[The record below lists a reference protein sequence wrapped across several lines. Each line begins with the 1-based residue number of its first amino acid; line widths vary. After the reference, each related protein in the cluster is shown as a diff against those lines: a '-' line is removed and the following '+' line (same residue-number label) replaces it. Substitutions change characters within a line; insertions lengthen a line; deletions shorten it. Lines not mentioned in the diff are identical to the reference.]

1 MKKNI
6 LYLGLI
12 LTIIMS
18 CTSTEN
24 DIKDITVSDL
34 QVVLKNNKNIQLVD
48 VRTPAEWVEGTIKT
62 AIEIN
67 VTANDFEKNAL
78 AKLDKTKPV
87 YIYCRSG
94 GRSKIASELLLKK
107 GFQPYNVLGGYIA
120 WEKEIGNEK

>member
-18 CTSTEN
+18 CASKE
-24 DIKDITVSDL
+24 DGVKDISINDL
-34 QVVLKNNKNIQLVD
+34 QVVLKNNENVQLVD
-48 VRTPAEWVEGTIKT
+48 VRTPEEWVEGTIKN

-67 VTANDFEKNAL
+67 VTGSDFEKKAL

-107 GFQPYNVLGGYIA
+107 GFQPYNVLGGYKA
-120 WEKEIGNEK
+120 WEKEIVKK

>member
-12 LTIIMS
+12 LTIITS
-18 CTSTEN
+18 CTSVEN
-24 DIKDITVSDL
+24 GVKDITVKDL
-34 QVVLKNNKNIQLVD
+34 QVVLKNNENVQLVD
-48 VRTPAEWVEGTIKT
+48 VRTPAEWVEGTIKN

-67 VTANDFEKNAL
+67 VTGNDFEKKAL

-107 GFQPYNVLGGYIA
+107 GFQPYNVLGGYKA
-120 WEKEIGNEK
+120 WEEEASKK